1 MRLKCQFNPSKERQK
16 SKTVSIAKHYL
27 CKTLP
32 LHNPLQNITLL
43 KHYWN
48 ILRIGPHNRGLLLI
62 LQNFSDR
69 KICSTP
75 VHACFSNSNFVRVI
89 DMAIVRSSNSQI
101 FFKNTYVE
109 TAGLKFLR
117 MPFFYRASPV
127 AASVLLPICELRTFF
142 KWLYC

>member
-1 MRLKCQFNPSKERQK
+1 MFVLKNVLELWDWNVNLTLAKRDRNQK
-16 SKTVSIAKHYL
+16 L
-27 CKTLP
+27 CL
-32 LHNPLQNITLL
+32 LINPLQNITLL

-127 AASVLLPICELRTFF
+127 AASLLLPICELRTFF

>member
-1 MRLKCQFNPSKERQK
+1 MFALKNVLELWDWNVNLTLAKRDRNQK
-16 SKTVSIAKHYL
+16 L
-27 CKTLP
+27 CL
-32 LHNPLQNITLL
+32 LINPLQNITLL

-109 TAGLKFLR
+109 TGGLKFLR

>member
-1 MRLKCQFNPSKERQK
+1 MFVLKNVLELWDWNVNLTLAKRDRNQK
-16 SKTVSIAKHYL
+16 L
-27 CKTLP
+27 CL
-32 LHNPLQNITLL
+32 LINPLQNITLL

-62 LQNFSDR
+62 LQHFSDR

>member
-1 MRLKCQFNPSKERQK
+1 MFVLKNVLELWDWNVNLTLAKRDRNQK
-16 SKTVSIAKHYL
+16 L
-27 CKTLP
+27 CL
-32 LHNPLQNITLL
+32 LINPLQNITLL

-69 KICSTP
+69 KICGTT

>member
-1 MRLKCQFNPSKERQK
+1 MFALKNVLELWDWNVNLTLAKRDRNQK
-16 SKTVSIAKHYL
+16 L
-27 CKTLP
+27 CL
-32 LHNPLQNITLL
+32 LINPLQNITLL

-127 AASVLLPICELRTFF
+127 AASVFLPICELRTFF

>member
-1 MRLKCQFNPSKERQK
+1 MFALKNVLELWDWNVNLTLAKRDRNQK
-16 SKTVSIAKHYL
+16 L
-27 CKTLP
+27 CL
-32 LHNPLQNITLL
+32 LINPLQNITLL

-127 AASVLLPICELRTFF
+127 AASLLLPICELRTFF

>member
-1 MRLKCQFNPSKERQK
+1 MFALKNVLELWDWNVNLTLAKRDRNQK
-16 SKTVSIAKHYL
+16 L
-27 CKTLP
+27 CL
-32 LHNPLQNITLL
+32 LINPLQNITLL

>member
-1 MRLKCQFNPSKERQK
+1 MFVLKNVLELWDWNVNLTLAKRDRNQK
-16 SKTVSIAKHYL
+16 L
-27 CKTLP
+27 CL
-32 LHNPLQNITLL
+32 LINPLQNITLL